1 METTRTVID
10 VQSGKLIM
18 TVLGETVELKA
29 VDSILY
35 PFANFPNQCSYVDCL
50 NLLVSNPSFQGKIRS
65 DLEDV
70 PFKAKRKRRR
80 RRQWK
85 KESLTY

>member
-1 METTRTVID
+1 MTTTKMVID
-10 VQSGKLIM
+10 VHIGKLIV
-18 TVLGETVELKA
+18 TVLDEIVQLKA
-29 VDSILY
+29 AHSVLY
-35 PFANFPNQCSYVDCL
+35 PFATFPKQCSYVDYL